1 MKDKIGEHRLK
12 IYLKFSH
19 QVLGQVWHQVFDQ
32 VRGQVWHQV
41 KDHVYFQL
49 NEEIDD
55 KR

>member
-1 MKDKIGEHRLK
+1 MIKDKIGEHRLQ
-12 IYLKFSH
+12 IYLKFRN
-19 QVLGQVWHQVFDQ
+19 Q